1 MKLSILSSGTPLRQC
16 AAMARRAE
24 ALGFEAM
31 WVPNH
36 LVAPHEFA
44 PNYPYQASGRPRFTP
59 DTPFA
64 DPWIMITHLAGQTTS
79 LAFGVG
85 VFVLPMYNPFVAA
98 KAIATTQEL
107 SGGRVLFGVGIGW
120 CKEEF
125 DIVGEPFARRAARTE
140 EMLAVM
146 KKLWTGEPVTHEG
159 EWYRFDTLQMSPGV
173 VAPPILWG
181 GTSDAALA
189 RAARLPICEGW
200 FGAPSTLEQTLAIR
214 VKLLANLETEGRD
227 PSKFSI
233 WARASETIDAAVIAR
248 YREAGFEHLALRPPD
263 ALEGEARI
271 DWLDRVAEWAAR

>member
-36 LVAPHEFA
+36 LVAPHEFE
-44 PNYPYQASGRPRFTP
+44 PKYPYQATGRPRFTP

-64 DPWIMITHLAGQTTS
+64 DPWIMITHLAGQTAR

-125 DIVGEPFARRAARTE
+125 DVVGEPFARRATRTE

-146 KKLWTGEPVTHEG
+146 RKLWTGLPVSHSG

-173 VAPPILWG
+173 TPPPILWG
-181 GTSDAALA
+181 GTSDAALV

-200 FGAPSTLEQTLAIR
+200 FGAPSQIAQTIEIR
-214 VKLLANLETEGRD
+214 GKLRANLEREGRD
-227 PSKFSI
+227 PARFSI
-233 WARASETIDAAVIAR
+233 WARASETIDAAIIAR

-263 ALEGEARI
+263 ALEGDARI
-271 DWLDRVAEWAAR
+271 DWLDQVAQWAAS